1 MTEER
6 RNPGYTIQM
15 ASAFPL
21 SIHTIDPA
29 SPFAENAF
37 AQETICELALQIQE
51 TEFRFFNSLWRY
63 VALLILG

>member
-1 MTEER
+1 
-6 RNPGYTIQM
+6 M

-51 TEFRFFNSLWRY
+51 TEFRFFNSLWRD
-63 VALLILG
+63 VPLLIPG